1 MAHSVNEI
9 SGIIVDA
16 AIKVHSSLGPGLLE
30 GVYLAVLAIELRN
43 RGLKVELEVPI
54 RLEWEGQEVGVALR
68 ADMIVEDAVIVEG
81 KATEEN
87 AKVHLRQLRT
97 YVKLAKLKI
106 GLLLNFGMSLMKEGI
121 FRHVEGLEE

>member
-1 MAHSVNEI
+1 MDRSVNEI
-9 SGIIVDA
+9 TGIIVDA
-16 AIKVHSSLGPGLLE
+16 AIKVHGALGPGLLE
-30 GVYLAVLAIELRN
+30 GVYLAVLAIELRK

-87 AKVHLRQLRT
+87 ARVNLRQLRT

-121 FRHVEGLEE
+121 FRHAEGLEE

>member
-1 MAHSVNEI
+1 MARSVNEI
-9 SGIIVDA
+9 TGIIVDA
-16 AIKVHSSLGPGLLE
+16 AIKVHGALGPGLLE
-30 GVYLAVLAIELRN
+30 GVYLAVLAIELRK
-43 RGLKVELEVPI
+43 RGLQVELEVPI

-87 AKVHLRQLRT
+87 ARVHLRQLRT
-97 YVKLAKLKI
+97 YVRLAKLKI

-121 FRHVEGLEE
+121 FRHAEGLEE